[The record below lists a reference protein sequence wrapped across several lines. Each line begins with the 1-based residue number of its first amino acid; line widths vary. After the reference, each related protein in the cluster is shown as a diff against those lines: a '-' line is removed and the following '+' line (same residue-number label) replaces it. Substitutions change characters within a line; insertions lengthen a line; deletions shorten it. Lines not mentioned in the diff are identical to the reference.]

1 MAKFNYS
8 TEIDGI
14 YEEII
19 FEGGKDHSAFIHYR
33 NDIMAR
39 IALAKNYKEFNTTV
53 EQILKVNLHDKR
65 YSKFRLAYIQER
77 KKEFLERNEQKKG
90 FKPFE
95 PKVIKSSMEEILN
108 QLKEYP
114 KNTAIVTKLSELV
127 RDDYF
132 DRGSIKEKGFFTFFS
147 IELLGTDKKTSLYN
161 TYNELV
167 NGGVISKLLKTT
179 PRA

>member
-1 MAKFNYS
+1 MAKFDYS

-19 FEGGKDHSAFIHYR
+19 FEGGKDHSNFILYA
-33 NDIMAR
+33 NDVMAR
-39 IALAKNYKEFNTTV
+39 IAMARNYKEFKTIV
-53 EQILKVNLHDKR
+53 KQILKVNLHDKR
-65 YSKFRLAYIQER
+65 YSKFRLGYIQER
-77 KKEFLERNEQKKG
+77 EKEFLERNEQKKG

-127 RDDYF
+127 RDNYF
-132 DRGSIKEKGFFTFFS
+132 DRRTIKEKGFFTFFS
-147 IELLGTDKKTSLYN
+147 IALFGESRKASLYN
-161 TYNELV
+161 TYRE
-167 NGGVISKLLKTT
+167 SLKSGTSGILDN
-179 PRA
+179 